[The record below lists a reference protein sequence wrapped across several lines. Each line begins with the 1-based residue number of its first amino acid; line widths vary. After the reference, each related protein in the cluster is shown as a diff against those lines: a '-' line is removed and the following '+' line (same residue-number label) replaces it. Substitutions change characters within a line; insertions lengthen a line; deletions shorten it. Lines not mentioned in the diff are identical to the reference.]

1 MKKGFTLI
9 ELVFFM
15 LIISFILFFLVLMM
29 INLSNFNLYLTYG
42 LGTLGEIN
50 LFLSEIKKELK
61 SIEISNVGA
70 YPLEEITSTT
80 IVFYADLDNDGLV
93 ERVRYFLDGE
103 NLFKGIIKP
112 SENPLRYDQNEEKIK
127 RVLKNLDLP
136 QKIFIG
142 YDINLNETYDI
153 AQIRLI
159 EVKIKVK
166 IDNKGNFYEDSIIIN
181 PRNLRTK

>member
-9 ELVFFM
+9 ELIFFM
-15 LIISFILFFLVLMM
+15 LIISFVLFFLILMM
-29 INLSNFNLYLTYG
+29 INLSNLNLYLTYG
-42 LGTLGEIN
+42 LGVLGETD

-80 IVFYADLDNDGLV
+80 ITFYSDLDGDGLI
-93 ERVRYFLDGE
+93 ERVRYFLDGD

-112 SENPLRYDQNEEKIK
+112 TGNPLRYDQNEEKIK
-127 RVLKNLDLP
+127 KVLKNLVLP
-136 QKIFIG
+136 QKIFVG

-153 AQIRLI
+153 AKIRLI
-159 EVKIKVK
+159 EVKVKVRT
-166 IDNKGNFYEDSIIIN
+166 DNKGNFYENSIIIN